1 MNRGSAFIDYVVELL
16 GAQGSVTAKRMF
28 GGHGIYQ
35 DGLMFA
41 LVTGDVLYFKTD
53 DETRARFEAAGSQ
66 PFSYENKR
74 RGLVATSYWQAP
86 DDAMESPVLMQPW
99 ARLGIE
105 AALRKANAR
114 VKAPRSPAKRAVKSV
129 VKSAVKTKAKHA
141 SANTS
146 AKKPAAKKKAAKSGS
161 AGKRVKPRS

>member
-28 GGHGIYQ
+28 GGHGIYR

-53 DETRARFEAAGSQ
+53 DETRPRFAATGSQ

-86 DDAMESPVLMQPW
+86 DDAMESPALMQPW
-99 ARLGIE
+99 ARLGVE
-105 AALRKANAR
+105 AALRKANA
-114 VKAPRSPAKRAVKSV
+114 PVKSRRPAATT
-129 VKSAVKTKAKHA
+129 AVAKKL
-141 SANTS
+141 
-146 AKKPAAKKKAAKSGS
+146 AKKPAKRKTAATAPS
-161 AGKRVKPRS
+161 ARKPVKPRS

>member
-16 GAQGSVTAKRMF
+16 GEQGSVTARRMF

-53 DETRARFEAAGSQ
+53 EETRPGFVAAGSR
-66 PFSYENKR
+66 PFSYGNKR

-86 DDAMESPVLMQPW
+86 DDAMDSPALMQPW

-105 AALRKANAR
+105 AALRKAIAA
-114 VKAPRSPAKRAVKSV
+114 VKSPRPAVKRTAKVAKRAS
-129 VKSAVKTKAKHA
+129 SSTAT
-141 SANTS
+141 
-146 AKKPAAKKKAAKSGS
+146 KKAAPKKKTATSRP
-161 AGKRVKPRS
+161 AVKRVKPRS

>member
-16 GAQGSVTAKRMF
+16 GTTGSVTARRMF

-41 LVTGDVLYFKTD
+41 LVTGDVLYLKTD
-53 DETRARFEAAGSQ
+53 DETRARFVAAGSQ

-86 DDAMESPVLMQPW
+86 DDAMESPALMQPW

-105 AALRKANAR
+105 ASLRKANAPAKSR
-114 VKAPRSPAKRAVKSV
+114 RPAAKTAAAKKPSKKPAKR
-129 VKSAVKTKAKHA
+129 KTAK
-141 SANTS
+141 TTKS
-146 AKKPAAKKKAAKSGS
+146 AKKP
-161 AGKRVKPRS
+161 VKPRS

>member
-28 GGHGIYQ
+28 GGHGIYR

-53 DETRARFEAAGSQ
+53 DETRPRFVAAGSQ

-105 AALRKANAR
+105 ASLRKANT
-114 VKAPRSPAKRAVKSV
+114 AVKSPRSVAKRV
-129 VKSAVKTKAKHA
+129 VKRVSKRAT
-141 SANTS
+141 ANTAAKKS
-146 AKKPAAKKKAAKSGS
+146 PTAKKPAKSRPAA
-161 AGKRVKPRS
+161 KRVKLRS